1 MRVHLQIV
9 GVLLIVFGAMFVLT
23 GLAAMAVLGGI
34 GLVSGKIQALALL
47 GWIGTMSA
55 LFFTAL
61 GLPGIVVGKMLYDGK
76 RSARI
81 PAVVLAIL
89 LALSGAPGVLVAAYM
104 LWVLFD
110 TESRTLLGDP
120 PRHTLPVVA

>member
-23 GLAAMAVLGGI
+23 GLTAMALLGGI
-34 GLVSGKIQALALL
+34 GLVTGKAHALALL

-55 LFFTAL
+55 LFFTVL

-89 LALSGAPGVLVAAYM
+89 LAFSGGAGVLVAAYM

-110 TESRTLLGDP
+110 TEARTLLGDP
-120 PRHTLPVVA
+120 PPQSLAAA

>member
-55 LFFTAL
+55 LFFTVV

-76 RSARI
+76 KGARI

-120 PRHTLPVVA
+120 PRGSLAVA